1 MVLDCKHVWREIS
14 NYMDGDLDPS
24 MRASMEEHLA
34 RRHCAAIL
42 DSTHNILYL
51 IADERTFTLP
61 IGFSERL
68 RARLESELEKAEPAG
83 DNRGYSSW

>member
-1 MVLDCKHVWREIS
+1 MVLDCKHVWRQIS
-14 NYMDGDLDPS
+14 NYIDRDLDPWV
-24 MRASMEEHLA
+24 RASVEEHLA
-34 RRHCAAIL
+34 NCRHCAAIL

-68 RARLESELEKAEPAG
+68 RARLESELEKSEPAS
-83 DNRGYSSW
+83 R

>member
-14 NYMDGDLDPS
+14 NYIDGDLDPS
-24 MRASMEEHLA
+24 VRAKMEKHLA
-34 RRHCAAIL
+34 HCRHCAAIL
-42 DSTHNILYL
+42 DSTRNIVYL

-68 RARLESELEKAEPAG
+68 RARLESELERSEPAS
-83 DNRGYSSW
+83 R